1 MEYNS
6 LFVVNVALVC
16 LSLSAIVVLLFMI
29 HENNILNE
37 QINDEVKEIQKKCPD
52 CICPECPKNPDVTC
66 PQCPKCPELSV
77 DIIDNI
83 KKLVNDKEN
92 ENEKNEKNERNI
104 KINTIENNCPT
115 VDEIVGAIFPGR
127 NPKVVDGGRYFQI
140 DASNTYDGLS
150 TSNFYE
156 KNYKFPMDKILK
168 PESPVMNSYNIDVDD
183 RIDNSIENEYIDTNS
198 SRKLSI
204 SSPNPMIQV
213 SNKDS
218 EFSQGSPSMDDG
230 FMGSF
235 YQKILPDNFN

>member
-29 HENNILNE
+29 HENNLLNE

-52 CICPECPKNPDVTC
+52 CVCPTCPKNPDVTC
-66 PQCPKCPELSV
+66 PQCPKCPELSL

-83 KKLVNDKEN
+83 KKLVDDKEN
-92 ENEKNEKNERNI
+92 KNI
-104 KINTIENNCPT
+104 KINTVENNCPT
-115 VDEIVGAIFPGR
+115 VDEIVAAIFPGR

-168 PESPVMNSYNIDVDD
+168 PDSPVMNSYNIDVGDE
-183 RIDNSIENEYIDTNS
+183 IDNSIENEYIDTNS
-198 SRKLSI
+198 SKKLSNDNLDSNNNSMDNNSMDNNSELVN
-204 SSPNPMIQV
+204 SSPPM
-213 SNKDS
+213 N
-218 EFSQGSPSMDDG
+218 EG
-230 FMGSF
+230 FMDSF
-235 YQKILPDNFN
+235 YQKILPDNFSN